1 MSPMPSQ
8 YGVMCVHVIN
18 GILASGAICMIR
30 HPNRIFQEC
39 PFFLQRHGGGFV
51 AAAEH
56 IPDPGCNL

>member
-8 YGVMCVHVIN
+8 CGVMCVHVIN
-18 GILASGAICMIR
+18 GLLAYWHLIR
-30 HPNRIFQEC
+30 HSDRVFQEC
-39 PFFLQRHGGGFV
+39 PFFVQRHGGGFV